1 MLISA
6 GRNTAA
12 GDSGSLISARFLP
25 SRWILKRHSGKSQQF
40 FTVEGEGKIKDIV
53 DLINVAG
60 KGKCVL
66 AVKWTGISP

>member
-6 GRNTAA
+6 G
-12 GDSGSLISARFLP
+12 FLP
-25 SRWILKRHSGKSQQF
+25 SRWILERHSGKSQQF

-53 DLINVAG
+53 DLIDVAE

-66 AVKWTGISP
+66 AVKWTDISP